1 MSVSGGPNIVEDG
14 LVLLYDFGNP
24 KSYRSGS
31 STVVNLS
38 NQPITGTI
46 ISSTPPVTA
55 SSENAGTIIF
65 PPVRSEITCDA
76 LSTYIRSGSV
86 SISSWVKF
94 TTPHTTASRN
104 AVIVHVADNPSD
116 NDMFFSFGASGSGG
130 SRLGDG
136 VVGKLT
142 HQMYSTTGWQVLTG
156 SQAYWSESIWYNV
169 ATVVDT
175 VNNKWTLFVNGVP
188 DTTRTLPARTTTVF
202 SVLARV
208 FGSNRFPFSNTPG
221 IFSGSAGPL
230 IIYNR
235 GLSANEVF
243 QNYNAQRSRFGI

>member
-1 MSVSGGPNIVEDG
+1 MSVSGGPNLSEDG

-38 NQPITGTI
+38 NLPITGTI

-55 SSENAGTIIF
+55 SSQNAGTIIF

-76 LSTYIRSGSV
+76 LSTYIQSGSF
-86 SISSWVKF
+86 SISSWIKF

-104 AVIVHVADNPSD
+104 AVIVHIADNPSN
-116 NDMFFSFGASGSGG
+116 NDMFFSFGASGSDN
-130 SRLGDG
+130 RLGNG
-136 VVGKLT
+136 VVGRLT

-156 SQAYWSESIWYNV
+156 SREYWSESIWYNV

-175 VNNKWTLFVNGVP
+175 INNKWTLFVNGVP
-188 DTTRTLPARTTTVF
+188 DTTRTLPTRTITVP

-208 FGSNRFPFSNTPG
+208 FGSNRYPFSTSPG
-221 IFSGSAGPL
+221 ILTGSAGPL
-230 IIYNR
+230 VIYNR
-235 GLSANEVF
+235 GLSTGEVL
-243 QNYNAQRSRFGI
+243 QNFNAQRSRFGV